1 MTPFAQGALEL
12 RVEGDIADLTLNR
25 PQARNALNLAMW
37 RDLPE
42 ALSHVAA
49 LKTVRCLIVRGAGGH
64 FASGADISEFPR
76 VFANRQSA
84 LDYGRLIENATGA
97 IAALDLPVIAMIEGY
112 CIGAGLAIALACD
125 MRTAGAKAR
134 LGAPPAKLGLIYSL
148 GDTRRLIQAVGAS
161 QAKAMLFTGAL
172 REAPEALGLGL
183 VDEVHAPEALEA
195 ATRVRAQTIA
205 GLSSW
210 SIRHAKAVVR
220 LVLEGIT
227 EDTDLT
233 RGWFA
238 DAVEG
243 PDFAEGL
250 AAFTE
255 KRTPRFRPRDD

>member
-12 RVEGDIADLTLNR
+12 RTAGDIATLTLNR

-37 RDLPE
+37 RALPE
-42 ALSHVAA
+42 ALARVAA
-49 LKTVRCLIVRGAGGH
+49 MKTVRGLVIRGAGGH
-64 FASGADISEFPR
+64 FASGADISEFPS
-76 VFANRQSA
+76 VFANRQGA
-84 LDYGRLIENATGA
+84 LDYGRLIETATGA
-97 IAALDLPVIAMIEGY
+97 VAALGLPVIAMIEGY

-125 MRTAGAKAR
+125 LRIAADTAS

-172 REAPEALGLGL
+172 RAAPEALRLGL
-183 VDEVHAPEALEA
+183 VDEVHPPEALEA
-195 ATRVRAQTIA
+195 AVTARARSITD
-205 GLSSW
+205 LSSW
-210 SIRHAKAVVR
+210 SVSHAKAIVG
-220 LVLEGIT
+220 LVLRGIT
-227 EDTDLT
+227 EDTEET

-250 AAFTE
+250 AAFTA
-255 KRTPRFRPRDD
+255 KRAPHFGPRDD